1 MNDIQMNDI
10 KETNILVEGADFRV
24 WTAGAGP
31 RVGVFA
37 GFGGLMQWTPFLAKL
52 AETRTVVVPSLPG
65 FPGGG
70 GRAHVTLDS
79 PLDWLL
85 MVREILNGCALEG
98 EDLVGISLG
107 AALAADV
114 TAVWPH
120 KTKKL
125 VLVSPLGIC
134 DGDTPVA
141 DPWAVTPPN
150 LPALLCANP
159 LAFEAHHRTPEGADE
174 LEWEVSQIRANEAAA
189 RLLWPNGD
197 IGLAKRIN
205 RIFCETLIIWGAGD
219 KVVPPS
225 HRPLY
230 TNGPRGPV
238 TEKTLHGAG
247 HHADFD
253 RPDELATLIDEFLR

>member
-1 MNDIQMNDI
+1 MNGIQETSI
-10 KETNILVEGADFRV
+10 KVDGADFRV

-31 RVGVFA
+31 KVGVFA
-37 GFGGLMQWTPFLAKL
+37 GFGGLLQWTPFLAKL
-52 AETRTVVVPSLPG
+52 AETRTVIVPSLPG

-70 GRAHVTLDS
+70 GRSHVELDS

-107 AALAADV
+107 AGLAADV
-114 TAVWPH
+114 TAIWPH

-134 DGDTPVA
+134 DGDKPIT
-141 DPWAVTPPN
+141 DPWGVTPQN

-159 LAFEAHHRTPEGADE
+159 HALEAHQRMPEGGDE

-189 RLLWPNGD
+189 RLLWPTGD
-197 IGLAKRIN
+197 IGLGKRIN
-205 RIFCETLIIWGAGD
+205 RIFCDTLIIWGAED

-225 HRPLY
+225 HHPLY
-230 TNGPRGPV
+230 KNGPCGAV
-238 TEKTLHGAG
+238 TERTLDGAG
-247 HHADFD
+247 HQADFD
-253 RPDELATLIDEFLR
+253 QPDELATMIDDFLR

>member
-1 MNDIQMNDI
+1 MTEVTESTVTVD
-10 KETNILVEGADFRV
+10 GADFRV
-24 WTAGAGP
+24 WTAGSGP
-31 RVGVFA
+31 KVGVFA
-37 GFGGLMQWTPFLAKL
+37 GFGGLLQWTPFLCKL
-52 AETRTVVVPSLPG
+52 AETRTVIVPSLPG

-70 GRAHVTLDS
+70 GRAHVMLDS
-79 PLDWLL
+79 QLDWLL
-85 MVREILNGCALEG
+85 MTREILNGCELEG

-134 DGDTPVA
+134 DGDSPIA
-141 DPWAVTPPN
+141 DPWGVTPRD

-159 LAFEAHHRTPEGADE
+159 QALVAHQKMPEGADE

-197 IGLAKRIN
+197 IGLGKRIG
-205 RIFCETLIIWGAGD
+205 RIFGETLIIWGSED
-219 KVVPPS
+219 KVVPVA

-230 TNGPRGPV
+230 KNGPCGPV
-238 TEKTLHGAG
+238 TEQVLDGAG
-247 HHADFD
+247 HQADFD
-253 RPDELATLIDEFLR
+253 RPDDLAVMIDDFLRISK